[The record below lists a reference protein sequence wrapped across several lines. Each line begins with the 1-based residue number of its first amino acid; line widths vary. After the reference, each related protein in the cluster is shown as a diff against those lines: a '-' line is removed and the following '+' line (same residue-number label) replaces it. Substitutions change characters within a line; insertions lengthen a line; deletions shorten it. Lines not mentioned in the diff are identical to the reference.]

1 MVSERDRQ
9 FMEEAL
15 REAEKALAL
24 AEVPVG
30 AVVVYEGAIYARGHN
45 LRESSGDP
53 TAHAEIVA
61 LRRAAARRG
70 SWRLHG
76 MTIYVTLEPCPM
88 CAGAMINARLTRLV
102 FGAFDPKAGAAGS
115 LMNLV
120 NDDRL
125 NHRLAVT
132 SGVLTDA
139 AAGLLTEFFRQKREF
154 PTK

>member
-1 MVSERDRQ
+1 MLETDYQ

-24 AEVPVG
+24 DEVPIG
-30 AVVVYEGAIYARGHN
+30 AVIVYEGEIYARGHN
-45 LRESSGDP
+45 LRERMGDP

-76 MTIYVTLEPCPM
+76 MTLYVTLEPCPM
-88 CAGAMINARLTRLV
+88 CAGALVNARLARLV

-125 NHRLAVT
+125 NHRLVVT
-132 SGVLTDA
+132 SGVLSDGSA
-139 AAGLLTEFFRQKREF
+139 RLLKEFFQRKREF

>member
-1 MVSERDRQ
+1 MLETDYQ

-24 AEVPVG
+24 DEVPLG
-30 AVVVYEGAIYARGHN
+30 AVIVYEGEIYARGHN
-45 LRESSGDP
+45 LRERMGDP

-76 MTIYVTLEPCPM
+76 MTLYVTLEPCPM
-88 CAGAMINARLTRLV
+88 CAGALVNARLARLV

-125 NHRLAVT
+125 NHRLVVT
-132 SGVLTDA
+132 SGVLSDGSA
-139 AAGLLTEFFRQKREF
+139 RLLKEFFQRKREF

>member
-1 MVSERDRQ
+1 MFETDYQ

-24 AEVPVG
+24 DEVPIG
-30 AVVVYEGAIYARGHN
+30 AVIVYEGEIYARGHN
-45 LRESSGDP
+45 LRERMGDP
-53 TAHAEIVA
+53 TAHAEMVA
-61 LRRAAARRG
+61 LRRAAVRRG

-76 MTIYVTLEPCPM
+76 MTLYVTLEPCPM
-88 CAGAMINARLTRLV
+88 CAGALVNARLTRLV

-132 SGVLTDA
+132 SGILSDESA
-139 AAGLLTEFFRQKREF
+139 RLLKEFFQRKREF